1 MEELI
6 DVLDE
11 NGNKTG
17 EVATRKEVHKK
28 GLWHGAIVA
37 AIINDKNEILMQQR
51 SYKKEKNA
59 GMWDIS
65 VAGHISS
72 EQTPNSA
79 TIREIKEEVD
89 VDCGETEL
97 KHILK
102 YRDQRII
109 RPDFIENQ
117 FYDFY
122 ILRKEGLRIENIT
135 VQKSEVE
142 QAKFVTISELSDM
155 LSQRQVVERNIMYR
169 ELKRYFSRELGID
182 IDEEE
187 QER

>member
-11 NGNKTG
+11 NGVKTG
-17 EVATRKEVHKK
+17 KIATRKEVHKK

-37 AIINDKNEILMQQR
+37 AIINDKNEILVQQR
-51 SYKKEKNA
+51 SLKKEKNA

-72 EQTPNSA
+72 QQTPSLA

-89 VDCGETEL
+89 VDSEEKEL
-97 KHILK
+97 EHILK

-109 RPDFIENQ
+109 RQDFIENQ

-122 ILRKEGLRIENIT
+122 ILRKQGLRIKDIT
-135 VQKSEVE
+135 VQESEVE
-142 QAKFVTISELSDM
+142 QARFVTILELNNM
-155 LSQRQVVERNIMYR
+155 LSQKQMVERNIMYR
-169 ELKRYFSRELGID
+169 ELKRYFSIELGIN
-182 IDEEE
+182 IDDEQ